1 MNATAKGRYLR
12 ISPLKL
18 RKVVKIIRGRKLDDA
33 LSILKILPQKAAH
46 MTYKVLFSAKANFK
60 NRFPD
65 AGDPALKIDAIT
77 VDQAPI
83 LKRMMPRA
91 RGRADILHKMSS
103 HLTVIVSEAESKKT
117 DKKPQADVKAPQ
129 AVKPAVEKTEKTS
142 EEKTAVKKET
152 RKSASKTAKASDA
165 KKASK

>member
-1 MNATAKGRYLR
+1 MNAIAKGRYLR

-60 NRFPD
+60 NRYPD
-65 AGDPALKIDAIT
+65 AGETALKIDTIT

-103 HLTVIVSEAESKKT
+103 HLTVVVSEAEAKKT
-117 DKKPQADVKAPQ
+117 DTLPQGETKAPQ
-129 AVKPAVEKTEKTS
+129 VSQAQQAPQAEKTVEKKTVKKSAPKKTS
-142 EEKTAVKKET
+142 
-152 RKSASKTAKASDA
+152 A
-165 KKASK
+165 KKAGK

>member
-1 MNATAKGRYLR
+1 MNAIAKGRYLR

-33 LSILKILPQKAAH
+33 LSILKILPQKAAK
-46 MTYKVLFSAKANFK
+46 MAYKVLFSAKSNFK
-60 NRFPD
+60 NRFPE
-65 AGDPALKIDAIT
+65 AGETALKIETIM

-103 HLTVIVSEAESKKT
+103 HLTVIVGG
-117 DKKPQADVKAPQ
+117 
-129 AVKPAVEKTEKTS
+129 S
-142 EEKTAVKKET
+142 EEQAQAPAKKKEAAADTAVKTAEVK
-152 RKSASKTAKASDA
+152 KPVKKAAPKAKTAKADGE
-165 KKASK
+165 KKVSK

>member
-33 LSILKILPQKAAH
+33 LSILKVLPQKAAK
-46 MTYKVLFSAKANFK
+46 MTYKVLFSARANYK
-60 NRFPD
+60 NRFPE
-65 AGDPALKIDAIT
+65 AGETALQIDTIM

-103 HLTVIVSEAESKKT
+103 HLTVIVSGS
-117 DKKPQADVKAPQ
+117 D
-129 AVKPAVEKTEKTS
+129 
-142 EEKTAVKKET
+142 EKTAAPAKTKTAAAATETKTAETKKPVKK
-152 RKSASKTAKASDA
+152 AAAKTKPAKAEGE
-165 KKASK
+165 KKDSK

>member
-1 MNATAKGRYLR
+1 MNAIAKGRYLR
-12 ISPLKL
+12 ISPLKM
-18 RKVVKIIRGRKLDDA
+18 RKVVKIIRGKKLDDA
-33 LSILKILPQKAAH
+33 LSILKILPQKAAR

-65 AGDPALKIDAIT
+65 AGDKALRIETIT

-103 HLTVIVSEAESKKT
+103 HLTVIVGELETTAPGAA
-117 DKKPQADVKAPQ
+117 PQQSAQAPQ
-129 AVKPAVEKTEKTS
+129 AAKPAVENAAEKKVAKKSAPKAAKSAQQSGAKKTS
-142 EEKTAVKKET
+142 K
-152 RKSASKTAKASDA
+152 
-165 KKASK
+165 

>member
-1 MNATAKGRYLR
+1 MNAIAKGRYLR
-12 ISPLKL
+12 ISPLKM
-18 RKVVKIIRGRKLDDA
+18 RKVVKIIRGKKLDDA
-33 LSILKILPQKAAH
+33 LSILKILPQKAAR

-65 AGDPALKIDAIT
+65 AGDPVLKIETIT

-103 HLTVIVSEAESKKT
+103 HLTVIVGDMEAKASGSA
-117 DKKPQADVKAPQ
+117 PRQAIQAPQ
-129 AVKPAVEKTEKTS
+129 ASQGEKPVVEKTAEKK
-142 EEKTAVKKET
+142 EVKKSAP
-152 RKSASKTAKASDA
+152 KSAKASGA
-165 KKASK
+165 KKTSK